1 MRNYT
6 REYATYHS
14 KPAQKENRASRNAA
28 RRSLMSAGRVR
39 KGDGKDVDHAN
50 GNPRDNRPSNLS
62 VMSRNRNRSK
72 K

>member
-14 KPAQKENRASRNAA
+14 KPEQKKNRASRNSA
-28 RRSLMSAGRVR
+28 RRSLMKSGRVR